1 MRVNWCV
8 SSWFRIKNTHS
19 HSLTL
24 THGTSHGRH
33 GGGHGRGVPGD
44 GGDGGERNKDQG
56 ILGARRARTKGP
68 LPLPTNG
75 KRRPSPRVERTLEVH
90 RPHRFFF
97 ARMLT
102 FRPLA
107 LGLLAQSACA
117 LRIAPLMTARNGAA
131 TMADATSSAPELL
144 FESPASTLG
153 KAASTVVVGRQTALL
168 ELSPTLLPAGVPV
181 DLWKALVGKVKPG
194 DAGGSASTMYTAA
207 DGEAKTLVA
216 AVLPEHCS
224 RHNSPIRPHAITSLV
239 APAATDAAKE
249 GGGAAVLLVLEEPA
263 HAAGAACAVA
273 RAFPLYS
280 QKKLRQ
286 PAEPRGCV
294 RVGFATRS
302 AAISDGAGSVYGPCA
317 KAAAGVRLA
326 ARLVDAPPEQLTTT
340 AFVQEAG
347 AVAARLREQ
356 GREVTSSGPSL
367 GDELRSV
374 LTR

>member
-1 MRVNWCV
+1 
-8 SSWFRIKNTHS
+8 
-19 HSLTL
+19 
-24 THGTSHGRH
+24 
-33 GGGHGRGVPGD
+33 
-44 GGDGGERNKDQG
+44 
-56 ILGARRARTKGP
+56 
-68 LPLPTNG
+68 
-75 KRRPSPRVERTLEVH
+75 
-90 RPHRFFF
+90 
-97 ARMLT
+97 
-102 FRPLA
+102 
-107 LGLLAQSACA
+107 
-117 LRIAPLMTARNGAA
+117 
-131 TMADATSSAPELL
+131 MADATSSAPELL

-263 HAAGAACAVA
+263 
-273 RAFPLYS
+273 
-280 QKKLRQ
+280 
-286 PAEPRGCV
+286 EPRGCV

>member
-1 MRVNWCV
+1 
-8 SSWFRIKNTHS
+8 
-19 HSLTL
+19 
-24 THGTSHGRH
+24 
-33 GGGHGRGVPGD
+33 
-44 GGDGGERNKDQG
+44 
-56 ILGARRARTKGP
+56 
-68 LPLPTNG
+68 
-75 KRRPSPRVERTLEVH
+75 
-90 RPHRFFF
+90 
-97 ARMLT
+97 
-102 FRPLA
+102 
-107 LGLLAQSACA
+107 
-117 LRIAPLMTARNGAA
+117 MTARNGAA

-249 GGGAAVLLVLEEPA
+249 GGGAAVLLVLEEPT